1 MKVQLLT
8 IVSALSLL
16 AATGAAHSQQMQPSG
31 TTDPSSA
38 QQPMTNAQPA
48 TTMDRTPDL
57 GYGRQPGGSSDSGK
71 ARNGAPC
78 TVGLSCDI
86 YQGS

>member
-8 IVSALSLL
+8 VLSAVSLFAV
-16 AATGAAHSQQMQPSG
+16 TGAAHSQQMQPSG

-38 QQPMTNAQPA
+38 QQSMTTAQPA
-48 TTMDRTPDL
+48 TTMDRTPDM
-57 GYGRQPGGSSDSGK
+57 GYGPQPGGSSGSGK

-78 TVGLSCDI
+78 VVGLSCDI
-86 YQGS
+86 YEGS

>member
-1 MKVQLLT
+1 MKVQLLAV
-8 IVSALSLL
+8 IGAVSLL

-31 TTDPSSA
+31 TTDQSSA
-38 QQPMTNAQPA
+38 QQPMTSARPA
-48 TTMDRTPDL
+48 TTIDRTADP
-57 GYGRQPGGSSDSGK
+57 GYGPQPGGSSGSGK